1 MMWNK
6 KILIFAITAVLMEAS
21 IAEGDPSAGSKKAE
35 TCMGCHASKGY
46 FNVYP
51 SYKVPK
57 IGGQSAA
64 YVVSALKAYKAGTRR
79 HGTMQANA
87 FNLSDQD
94 MLDIASYVSGVK

>member
-1 MMWNK
+1 MG
-6 KILIFAITAVLMEAS
+6 AS
-21 IAEGDPSAGSKKAE
+21 IAEGDPSAGQKKAE
-35 TCMGCHASKGY
+35 SCMGCHAVKGY

-57 IGGQSAA
+57 IGGQSTG
-64 YVVSALKAYKAGTRR
+64 YVVSALKAYKAGTRS

-94 MLDIASYVSGVK
+94 MLDIASYVSSIK

>member
-1 MMWNK
+1 MWNRNVLVFAV
-6 KILIFAITAVLMEAS
+6 ILGFSEILL
-21 IAEGDPSAGSKKAE
+21 AEGDPVVGEKKAE
-35 TCMGCHASKGY
+35 TCMGCHAVTGY

-57 IGGQSAA
+57 LGGQNAG

-87 FNLSDQD
+87 YNLSEQD
-94 MLDIASYVSGVK
+94 MLDIASYLSSAK

>member
-1 MMWNK
+1 MWNRNVLVFAVIFGFSE
-6 KILIFAITAVLMEAS
+6 ILL
-21 IAEGDPSAGSKKAE
+21 AEGDPVVGEKKAE
-35 TCMGCHASKGY
+35 TCMGCHAVAGY

-57 IGGQSAA
+57 LGGQNAG

-87 FNLSDQD
+87 YNLSEQD
-94 MLDIASYVSGVK
+94 MLDIASYLSSVD

>member
-1 MMWNK
+1 MWNRNV
-6 KILIFAITAVLMEAS
+6 LVFAIILGFSE
-21 IAEGDPSAGSKKAE
+21 ILLAEGDPVEGEKKAE
-35 TCMGCHASKGY
+35 TCMGCHAVAGY

-57 IGGQSAA
+57 LGGQNAG

-87 FNLSDQD
+87 YNLSEQD
-94 MLDIASYVSGVK
+94 MLDIASYLSSVE